1 MAREVM
7 IPAGRSELR
16 RVYRG
21 TEERFGSSVVF
32 DTQDT
37 EDAEPSSVP
46 RMQACVPLGEGLHPI
61 LLNQTGINPW
71 RRPVLWHI
79 LRVGSEG

>member
-1 MAREVM
+1 MAREVK
-7 IPAGRSELR
+7 IPGGPHELR

-32 DTQDT
+32 DAQDT

-46 RMQACVPLGEGLHPI
+46 R
-61 LLNQTGINPW
+61 
-71 RRPVLWHI
+71 VL
-79 LRVGSEG
+79 